1 VSIMFKAKP
10 LKAIKTPIVIAL
22 LNIHVLMA
30 QEWASMAYTISE
42 NDASIFSGLFKSTSQ
57 VDIILG
63 LDCEDQVCVYKMTPK
78 EFIKSMELLGWEL
91 SEHIQSKDKK
101 GQHVVWFRRYE

>member
-1 VSIMFKAKP
+1 MKA
-10 LKAIKTPIVIAL
+10 LNTLIVIAL
-22 LNIHVLMA
+22 SNTHGLLG
-30 QEWASMAYTISE
+30 QEWASMAYTVNE
-42 NDASIFSGLFKSTSQ
+42 NDAAIFSGVFKSTSQ
-57 VDIILG
+57 EDIVLG
-63 LDCEDQVCVYKMTPK
+63 LDCEDQRCVYKMTLK